1 MKKAILTSMI
11 LALGIP
17 FASGC
22 STDTHYDSVS
32 TSLHLKVTDIPKDG
46 STMKI
51 RQRFHFDRD
60 LAPLTSM
67 NLAEAWISAPSSD
80 DEWLDTENV
89 WSGGEFTLD
98 IVQSV
103 SVSLVD
109 GEDASQSTMWLYV
122 PSYELHDEHAI
133 FTEYIMDDL
142 RTYLNNSQQLE
153 LEVEIA
159 MEPYYV
165 MHYWRDVCGMSEDC
179 TITLPFSMQFKMV
192 D

>member
-17 FASGC
+17 FVSGC
-22 STDTHYDSVS
+22 ATDTHYDSIS
-32 TSLHLKVTDIPKDG
+32 TSLRLALVDIPKDG

-60 LAPLTSM
+60 LVPLSSM
-67 NLAEAWISAPSSD
+67 HLEEAWISAPSSD
-80 DEWLDTENV
+80 DEWLEFENT
-89 WSGGEFTLD
+89 WSGGAYTLD

-103 SVSLVD
+103 SISLVSV
-109 GEDASQSTMWLYV
+109 EDDSKTELWLYV
-122 PSYELHDEHAI
+122 PTYELHEEHAV
-133 FTEYIMDDL
+133 FTEQIRDDL
-142 RTYLNNSQQLE
+142 RLYMNENKQLE

-165 MHYWRDVCGMSEDC
+165 MSYWRDVCQMTEDC
-179 TITLPFSMQFKMV
+179 LITLPLSMQFKMV